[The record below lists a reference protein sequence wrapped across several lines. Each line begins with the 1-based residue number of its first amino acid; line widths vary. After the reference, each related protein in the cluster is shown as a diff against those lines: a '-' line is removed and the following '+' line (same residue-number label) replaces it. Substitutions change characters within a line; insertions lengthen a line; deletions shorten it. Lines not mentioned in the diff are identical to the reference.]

1 MFIELCA
8 NIAGRAQAVLKFF
21 KMAAVESFG
30 KKIAIEQKMASFSA
44 LSDD

>member
-1 MFIELCA
+1 MSIESTA

-30 KKIAIEQKMASFSA
+30 KKIAIEQKKANFSA